1 MGVFNFIDES
11 CLFGCVMLKFSDEW
25 KCFMFFWIEFI
36 MVFGYLFVRKVCLW
50 FIFLVVEVIW
60 CGEF

>member
-1 MGVFNFIDES
+1 MGVFNFIDEV
-11 CLFGCVMLKFSDEW
+11 CLLGCVMLKLSDECKW
-25 KCFMFFWIEFI
+25 FMFFWIEFI
-36 MVFGYLFVRKVCLW
+36 MVFGYLFVRKVCLR